1 MLVASVRAAIRAASA
16 APLQCAGM
24 RGAGLRGVR
33 WSNQLPSHRL
43 DDVSNTPDA
52 PFDFTPENYGIV
64 ATILCVLLMGR
75 RAAACGGFDRVI
87 VLVSLFGAHACVA
100 STASLPLHCS
110 RAQGQVPVQLQ
121 AVCDYSAAGPRA
133 AAGGQLF
140 AAGSHEQ
147 GGRGLRGAAG
157 ARVRGEAA
165 AATPRAL
172 RRA

>member
-64 ATILCVLLMGR
+64 ATILCVRLMGR
-75 RAAACGGFDRVI
+75 RAAACGGCDRVI
-87 VLVSLFGAHACVA
+87 VLVSVFG
-100 STASLPLHCS
+100 
-110 RAQGQVPVQLQ
+110 
-121 AVCDYSAAGPRA
+121 
-133 AAGGQLF
+133 
-140 AAGSHEQ
+140 
-147 GGRGLRGAAG
+147 
-157 ARVRGEAA
+157 
-165 AATPRAL
+165 ATPRAPV
-172 RRA
+172 RRVDSLSASPLLPRAGPSTRPTTSSLQ